1 MPAPLVVLKRKKSV
15 REALSC
21 AVVLFHVPLVFR
33 ALLLGK
39 ALSSGH
45 CDLRQGRK
53 IDMDLLG
60 LLVYFPKM
68 SAQLFLALL
77 LAALPQ
83 GKNGVRGQVL
93 VPTTRSLGRIEVILE
108 KSSAF
113 LARTYTDNDGNYEF
127 NGLPDG
133 EYAVVVRLE
142 GYEEARETVNFG
154 REGGTTINIALTPK
168 GGAAPDKAE
177 VVNVKYPRKVMDD
190 YEKGLEES
198 RKGNTSKAIE
208 RLEGV
213 IKAEA
218 SFQQAHNALG
228 AQYQK
233 VQRYPDAE
241 KEYKA
246 AIQLDARYSDPL
258 INLGSLY
265 IETAGQAREKKDNQA
280 FGAALDSAVRAL
292 NQAIQLQPASSKAY
306 YFLGTTYYTGGIY
319 PKAEENL
326 THALELEKGMG
337 QAELMMANVYIKQQK
352 WPQALQFL
360 DSYLKDNPKAPDREQ
375 VQQTRVKVA
384 AQK

>member
-1 MPAPLVVLKRKKSV
+1 MTA
-15 REALSC
+15 A
-21 AVVLFHVPLVFR
+21 
-33 ALLLGK
+33 
-39 ALSSGH
+39 
-45 CDLRQGRK
+45 
-53 IDMDLLG
+53 
-60 LLVYFPKM
+60 
-68 SAQLFLALL
+68 LFLALL
-77 LAALPQ
+77 LAAVPQ

-93 VPTTRSLGRIEVILE
+93 VPTARSLGRIEVILE

-113 LARTYTDNDGNYEF
+113 FARTYTDTEGTYSF
-127 NGLPDG
+127 QGLPDG

-154 REGGTTINIALTPK
+154 REGGTTINISLTPK
-168 GGAAPDKAE
+168 GGTASDKAE

-190 YEKGLEES
+190 YEKGLDEG

-208 RLEGV
+208 RLEAV

-218 SFQQAHNALG
+218 GFQQAHNALG

-233 VQRYPDAE
+233 AQRYPDAE

-246 AIQLDARYSDPL
+246 AVQLDARYSDPL
-258 INLGSLY
+258 VNLGSLY
-265 IETAGQAREKKDNQA
+265 VEMAGQAREKKDNQA

-292 NQAIQLQPASSKAY
+292 NQAIQLQPGSSKAY

-319 PKAEENL
+319 PKAEESL

-337 QAELMMANVYIKQQK
+337 QAELMLANVYMKQQK

-360 DSYLKDNPKAPDREQ
+360 DAYLKDNPKASDREQ
-375 VQQTRVKVA
+375 IQLTRAKVA